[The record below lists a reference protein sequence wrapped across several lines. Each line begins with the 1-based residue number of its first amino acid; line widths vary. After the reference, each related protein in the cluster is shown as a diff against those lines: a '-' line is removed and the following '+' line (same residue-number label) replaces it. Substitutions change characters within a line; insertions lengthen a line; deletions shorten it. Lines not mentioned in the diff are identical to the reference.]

1 MHLKIK
7 PNDQSLIEVYQN
19 HSSYHDGDAG
29 LDLFINSDIVVPAKA
44 ISFQINLGISC
55 EAFPDKSKQQNVWYY
70 LYPRSSMGSKTPLR
84 LANSVGIIDSGYRG
98 DLIAIVDNISD
109 QEYRITASSRLFQIC
124 SADGSPLTFQVVNTL
139 SETSR
144 GSGGLGSTGASG

>member
-19 HSSYHDGDAG
+19 HSSYHEGDAG

-55 EAFPDKSKQQNVWYY
+55 EAFPDKSKQHNVWYY

-84 LANSVGIIDSGYRG
+84 LAMTPSIEKTPSVAIILKR
-98 DLIAIVDNISD
+98 
-109 QEYRITASSRLFQIC
+109 T
-124 SADGSPLTFQVVNTL
+124 P
-139 SETSR
+139 
-144 GSGGLGSTGASG
+144 